1 MRRAV
6 PRASRLLTGVLLV
19 LASGACAQTFPS
31 KPVRFVV
38 GYAPGGIS
46 DIAARIVGAKLT
58 EMWGQQVIVENR
70 PGGNGFIGAMAVV
83 KAAPDGT
90 TMLIHSV
97 GDYAV
102 APVLFKDIPFS
113 VERDLVPVT
122 TLSDTPCVIAVH
134 ADAPYK
140 TMADLLADAKTRPG
154 KIPYA
159 TPGTGTLNQVIMEWI
174 ALATSTSYQ
183 HIPYKGGAPAG
194 AAVAAG
200 DVPVG
205 VLAVS
210 SAVPHLKSGRQRVL
224 AITTSQRSAFN
235 PEWPTLI
242 ESGVPDIISSNWT
255 ALMAPKGTPQAVID
269 KVHADVHKVLALP
282 DVQQRFAGG
291 SATVIPSTPAELAA
305 RITRETAAYKAIIEK
320 ANIQAE

>member
-1 MRRAV
+1 MSSISKLAL
-6 PRASRLLTGVLLV
+6 ALV
-19 LASGACAQTFPS
+19 ALAAAQSATPATAQPWPT

-58 EMWGQQVIVENR
+58 EIWGQQVIVENK
-70 PGGNGFIGAMAVV
+70 PGGNGFIGATTVT
-83 KAAPDGT
+83 KAAPDGY

-102 APVLFKDIPFS
+102 APLLFKDIPFS
-113 VERDLVPVT
+113 IERDLAPVT
-122 TLSDTPCVIAVH
+122 TLSDTPCVIAVN
-134 ADAPYK
+134 AGAPYK
-140 TMADLLADAKTRPG
+140 TMADLLADARTKPG

-159 TPGTGTLNQVIMEWI
+159 TPGTGTINQVIMEWI
-174 ALATSTSYQ
+174 ALSTATAYQ

-200 DVPVG
+200 DVPIG

-210 SAVPHLKSGRQRVL
+210 SAAPHLKSGRQRVL
-224 AITTSQRSAFN
+224 AITTRERSPFN

-255 ALMAPKGTPQAVID
+255 ALMAPKGTPQAIID
-269 KVHADVHKVLALP
+269 KVNADVHKVLAQP
-282 DVQQRFAGG
+282 DVKERFAGG
-291 SATVIPSTPAELAA
+291 SATVIPSTPAELDA
-305 RITRETAAYKAIIEK
+305 RIKRETAAYKVIVEK